1 MITLHKTDSTIQIAT
16 LVEGRSS
23 TPIFW
28 HPVEKEELMNS
39 VDDLGTFNDVYF
51 RDRFELS
58 DQQADDIFTGLA
70 SETVVEKNQSK
81 YFKVKRHLKQNL
93 LHTMNIADTK
103 GTFQIDFEPNPKEY
117 THHMLLAGGT
127 GSGKTHFAV
136 QMILKNLEGKKEF
149 KRHFLIISSE
159 WSEDSTLKPLKKE
172 KYQQFVRGIDIS
184 ENSLKESEWN
194 TAQEFFANEVKLR
207 VEHAP
212 RGAVVLID
220 DAMDSCCPDQLRRLI
235 NRGLRVFRHQGTSL
249 MVIVHSIRSGAWSQ
263 QAYNSIR
270 YLVLF
275 PRSQKGKIT
284 NYLNQDVGLPLKE
297 ARETVRDF
305 SQTGRSMV
313 VRIHAPECLIGEKLI
328 KIL

>member
-1 MITLHKTDSTIQIAT
+1 MLTLHKTDSTIQIAT
-16 LVEGRSS
+16 LVEGRSV

-39 VDDLGTFNDVYF
+39 VTDLGTFNDIYF

-58 DQQADDIFTGLA
+58 DQQATDIFTGLA
-70 SETVVEKNQSK
+70 NDAVVEKNQSK
-81 YFKVKRHLKQNL
+81 YFKVKRHIKRNL
-93 LHTMNIADTK
+93 MSTMNISDTNGVFK
-103 GTFQIDFEPNPKEY
+103 INFEPNPKEY
-117 THHMLLAGGT
+117 THHTLLAGGT
-127 GSGKTHFAV
+127 NSGKTHFAV
-136 QMILKNLEGKKEF
+136 QMILDNLDGKKEL

-159 WSEDSTLKPLKKE
+159 WDDDSTLKPLKKE
-172 KYQQFVRGIDIS
+172 KYRQYVRGIDIS
-184 ENSLKESEWN
+184 ENSLKDSEWG
-194 TAQEFFANEVKLR
+194 TKEEFFANEVKLR

-220 DAMDSCCPDQLRRLI
+220 DGQDGCCPDQLRRLI
-235 NRGLRVFRHQGTSL
+235 NRGLRVFRHQGISL
-249 MVIVHSIRSGAWSQ
+249 MVIIHSIRSGAWSQ

-297 ARETVRDF
+297 ARETVREF
-305 SQTGRSMV
+305 AQTGRSMV
-313 VRIHAPECLIGEKLI
+313 VRIHSPECLIGPTLI